1 MSDAQNTL
9 ERRRRVHLSPRLCTV
24 VSYLTDLSVE
34 LGGAVFKN
42 PVMPA
47 SGTYDYFE
55 NNADCFPVS
64 ELGAVMIKSVHRL
77 RRPGNPGPRIAEVC
91 GGMLNCVGIPSVG
104 IEAFLRD
111 ELPRYE
117 NIGTQ
122 VILSISGSEPVH
134 YAEIAELV
142 GDDPR
147 IAALEMNLSCPNVGS
162 GLPFSSDPQ
171 LLYDTVRQTRQR
183 TTLPLYAKL
192 SPNVTDIRVSC
203 RAAEDAGADALTLSN
218 TFRAMTI
225 DIQKRRPYLG
235 NLSGGMSGPAVKPM
249 NMFLVW
255 QAYET
260 VHIPIIACGGIASWR
275 DAVEYLMAGASAV
288 QVGSGLPFS
297 SDPQLLYDTVRQTR
311 QRTTLPLYAKLSPNV
326 TDIRVSCRA
335 AEDAG
340 ADALTLSNTFR
351 AMTIDIQKRRPYL
364 GNLSGG
370 MSGPA
375 VKPMNMF
382 LVWQAYET
390 VHIPIIACGGIAS
403 WRDAVEY
410 LMAGASAVQ
419 VGSCNFNDPMT
430 MHNIIHDLD
439 SYLHRNGIA
448 SVRELCGAAHK
459 Q

>member
-24 VSYLTDLSVE
+24 VNYLTDLSVE

-235 NLSGGMSGPAVKPM
+235 NLSGGMSGPV
-249 NMFLVW
+249 
-255 QAYET
+255 
-260 VHIPIIACGGIASWR
+260 
-275 DAVEYLMAGASAV
+275 
-288 QVGSGLPFS
+288 
-297 SDPQLLYDTVRQTR
+297 
-311 QRTTLPLYAKLSPNV
+311 
-326 TDIRVSCRA
+326 
-335 AEDAG
+335 
-340 ADALTLSNTFR
+340 
-351 AMTIDIQKRRPYL
+351 
-364 GNLSGG
+364 
-370 MSGPA
+370 

>member
-24 VSYLTDLSVE
+24 VNYLTDLSVE

-147 IAALEMNLSCPNVGS
+147 ITALEMNLSCPNVGS

-235 NLSGGMSGPAVKPM
+235 NLSGGMSGPAVKP
-249 NMFLVW
+249 L
-255 QAYET
+255 
-260 VHIPIIACGGIASWR
+260 
-275 DAVEYLMAGASAV
+275 
-288 QVGSGLPFS
+288 
-297 SDPQLLYDTVRQTR
+297 
-311 QRTTLPLYAKLSPNV
+311 
-326 TDIRVSCRA
+326 
-335 AEDAG
+335 
-340 ADALTLSNTFR
+340 
-351 AMTIDIQKRRPYL
+351 
-364 GNLSGG
+364 
-370 MSGPA
+370 
-375 VKPMNMF
+375 NMF

>member
-24 VSYLTDLSVE
+24 VNYLTDLSVE

-134 YAEIAELV
+134 YAEIVELV

-147 IAALEMNLSCPNVGS
+147 IAALEMNLSCPN
-162 GLPFSSDPQ
+162 
-171 LLYDTVRQTRQR
+171 
-183 TTLPLYAKL
+183 
-192 SPNVTDIRVSC
+192 
-203 RAAEDAGADALTLSN
+203 
-218 TFRAMTI
+218 
-225 DIQKRRPYLG
+225 
-235 NLSGGMSGPAVKPM
+235 
-249 NMFLVW
+249 
-255 QAYET
+255 
-260 VHIPIIACGGIASWR
+260 
-275 DAVEYLMAGASAV
+275 
-288 QVGSGLPFS
+288 VGSGLPFS

>member
-1 MSDAQNTL
+1 MSDARNTL

-24 VSYLTDLSVE
+24 VNYLTDLSVE

-288 QVGSGLPFS
+288 QVGS
-297 SDPQLLYDTVRQTR
+297 
-311 QRTTLPLYAKLSPNV
+311 
-326 TDIRVSCRA
+326 
-335 AEDAG
+335 
-340 ADALTLSNTFR
+340 
-351 AMTIDIQKRRPYL
+351 
-364 GNLSGG
+364 
-370 MSGPA
+370 
-375 VKPMNMF
+375 
-382 LVWQAYET
+382 
-390 VHIPIIACGGIAS
+390 
-403 WRDAVEY
+403 
-410 LMAGASAVQ
+410 
-419 VGSCNFNDPMT
+419 CNFNDPMT

>member
-1 MSDAQNTL
+1 M
-9 ERRRRVHLSPRLCTV
+9 
-24 VSYLTDLSVE
+24 SYLTDLSVE

-288 QVGSGLPFS
+288 QVGS
-297 SDPQLLYDTVRQTR
+297 
-311 QRTTLPLYAKLSPNV
+311 
-326 TDIRVSCRA
+326 
-335 AEDAG
+335 
-340 ADALTLSNTFR
+340 
-351 AMTIDIQKRRPYL
+351 
-364 GNLSGG
+364 
-370 MSGPA
+370 
-375 VKPMNMF
+375 
-382 LVWQAYET
+382 
-390 VHIPIIACGGIAS
+390 
-403 WRDAVEY
+403 
-410 LMAGASAVQ
+410 
-419 VGSCNFNDPMT
+419 CNFNDPMT

-448 SVRELCGAAHK
+448 SVRELRGAAHK

>member
-1 MSDAQNTL
+1 VN
-9 ERRRRVHLSPRLCTV
+9 
-24 VSYLTDLSVE
+24 YLTDLSVE

-77 RRPGNPGPRIAEVC
+77 QRPGNPGPRIAEVC

-288 QVGSGLPFS
+288 QVGS
-297 SDPQLLYDTVRQTR
+297 
-311 QRTTLPLYAKLSPNV
+311 
-326 TDIRVSCRA
+326 
-335 AEDAG
+335 
-340 ADALTLSNTFR
+340 
-351 AMTIDIQKRRPYL
+351 
-364 GNLSGG
+364 
-370 MSGPA
+370 
-375 VKPMNMF
+375 
-382 LVWQAYET
+382 
-390 VHIPIIACGGIAS
+390 
-403 WRDAVEY
+403 
-410 LMAGASAVQ
+410 
-419 VGSCNFNDPMT
+419 CNFNDPMT

>member
-24 VSYLTDLSVE
+24 VNYLTDLSVE

-64 ELGAVMIKSVHRL
+64 ELGAVMIKSVYRL

-288 QVGSGLPFS
+288 QVGS
-297 SDPQLLYDTVRQTR
+297 
-311 QRTTLPLYAKLSPNV
+311 
-326 TDIRVSCRA
+326 
-335 AEDAG
+335 
-340 ADALTLSNTFR
+340 
-351 AMTIDIQKRRPYL
+351 
-364 GNLSGG
+364 
-370 MSGPA
+370 
-375 VKPMNMF
+375 
-382 LVWQAYET
+382 
-390 VHIPIIACGGIAS
+390 
-403 WRDAVEY
+403 
-410 LMAGASAVQ
+410 
-419 VGSCNFNDPMT
+419 CNFNNPMT

>member
-1 MSDAQNTL
+1 LSDAQNTL
-9 ERRRRVHLSPRLCTV
+9 ERRRRIHFSPRLCTV

-142 GDDPR
+142 GDDSR

-171 LLYDTVRQTRQR
+171 LLYDTVRQ
-183 TTLPLYAKL
+183 
-192 SPNVTDIRVSC
+192 
-203 RAAEDAGADALTLSN
+203 
-218 TFRAMTI
+218 M
-225 DIQKRRPYLG
+225 
-235 NLSGGMSGPAVKPM
+235 
-249 NMFLVW
+249 
-255 QAYET
+255 
-260 VHIPIIACGGIASWR
+260 
-275 DAVEYLMAGASAV
+275 
-288 QVGSGLPFS
+288 
-297 SDPQLLYDTVRQTR
+297 R

>member
-1 MSDAQNTL
+1 M
-9 ERRRRVHLSPRLCTV
+9 
-24 VSYLTDLSVE
+24 SYLTDLSVE

-55 NNADCFPVS
+55 NNADCCPGS

-134 YAEIAELV
+134 YAEIAELIC
-142 GDDPR
+142 DDSR

-171 LLYDTVRQTRQR
+171 LLYDTVRQTRQ
-183 TTLPLYAKL
+183 L
-192 SPNVTDIRVSC
+192 
-203 RAAEDAGADALTLSN
+203 
-218 TFRAMTI
+218 
-225 DIQKRRPYLG
+225 
-235 NLSGGMSGPAVKPM
+235 
-249 NMFLVW
+249 
-255 QAYET
+255 
-260 VHIPIIACGGIASWR
+260 
-275 DAVEYLMAGASAV
+275 
-288 QVGSGLPFS
+288 
-297 SDPQLLYDTVRQTR
+297 
-311 QRTTLPLYAKLSPNV
+311 TTLPLYAKLSPNV

-439 SYLHRNGIA
+439 SYLHCNGIA

>member
-24 VSYLTDLSVE
+24 VNYLTDLSVE

-203 RAAEDAGADALTLSN
+203 RAAEDAG
-218 TFRAMTI
+218 
-225 DIQKRRPYLG
+225 
-235 NLSGGMSGPAVKPM
+235 V
-249 NMFLVW
+249 
-255 QAYET
+255 
-260 VHIPIIACGGIASWR
+260 
-275 DAVEYLMAGASAV
+275 
-288 QVGSGLPFS
+288 
-297 SDPQLLYDTVRQTR
+297 
-311 QRTTLPLYAKLSPNV
+311 
-326 TDIRVSCRA
+326 
-335 AEDAG
+335 
-340 ADALTLSNTFR
+340 DALTLSNTFR

>member
-24 VSYLTDLSVE
+24 VNYLTDLSVE
-34 LGGAVFKN
+34 LGGTVFKN

-134 YAEIAELV
+134 YAEIVELV

-171 LLYDTVRQTRQR
+171 LLYDTV
-183 TTLPLYAKL
+183 
-192 SPNVTDIRVSC
+192 
-203 RAAEDAGADALTLSN
+203 
-218 TFRAMTI
+218 
-225 DIQKRRPYLG
+225 
-235 NLSGGMSGPAVKPM
+235 
-249 NMFLVW
+249 
-255 QAYET
+255 
-260 VHIPIIACGGIASWR
+260 H
-275 DAVEYLMAGASAV
+275 
-288 QVGSGLPFS
+288 
-297 SDPQLLYDTVRQTR
+297 QTR

>member
-1 MSDAQNTL
+1 M
-9 ERRRRVHLSPRLCTV
+9 
-24 VSYLTDLSVE
+24 SYLTDLSVE

-288 QVGSGLPFS
+288 QVGS
-297 SDPQLLYDTVRQTR
+297 
-311 QRTTLPLYAKLSPNV
+311 
-326 TDIRVSCRA
+326 
-335 AEDAG
+335 
-340 ADALTLSNTFR
+340 
-351 AMTIDIQKRRPYL
+351 
-364 GNLSGG
+364 
-370 MSGPA
+370 
-375 VKPMNMF
+375 
-382 LVWQAYET
+382 
-390 VHIPIIACGGIAS
+390 
-403 WRDAVEY
+403 
-410 LMAGASAVQ
+410 
-419 VGSCNFNDPMT
+419 CNFNDPMT

>member
-1 MSDAQNTL
+1 LSDAQNTL

-24 VSYLTDLSVE
+24 VNYLTDLSVE

-142 GDDPR
+142 GNDPR

-225 DIQKRRPYLG
+225 DIQNRRPYLG

-255 QAYET
+255 QAYE
-260 VHIPIIACGGIASWR
+260 A
-275 DAVEYLMAGASAV
+275 
-288 QVGSGLPFS
+288 
-297 SDPQLLYDTVRQTR
+297 
-311 QRTTLPLYAKLSPNV
+311 
-326 TDIRVSCRA
+326 
-335 AEDAG
+335 
-340 ADALTLSNTFR
+340 
-351 AMTIDIQKRRPYL
+351 
-364 GNLSGG
+364 
-370 MSGPA
+370 
-375 VKPMNMF
+375 
-382 LVWQAYET
+382 

>member
-24 VSYLTDLSVE
+24 VNYLTDLSVE

-122 VILSISGSEPVH
+122 VILSISGSESVH

-147 IAALEMNLSCPNVGS
+147 IAALEMNLSCPN
-162 GLPFSSDPQ
+162 
-171 LLYDTVRQTRQR
+171 
-183 TTLPLYAKL
+183 
-192 SPNVTDIRVSC
+192 
-203 RAAEDAGADALTLSN
+203 
-218 TFRAMTI
+218 
-225 DIQKRRPYLG
+225 
-235 NLSGGMSGPAVKPM
+235 
-249 NMFLVW
+249 
-255 QAYET
+255 
-260 VHIPIIACGGIASWR
+260 
-275 DAVEYLMAGASAV
+275 
-288 QVGSGLPFS
+288 VGSGLPFS

>member
-9 ERRRRVHLSPRLCTV
+9 ERRRRVHFSPRLCTV

-288 QVGSGLPFS
+288 QVGS
-297 SDPQLLYDTVRQTR
+297 
-311 QRTTLPLYAKLSPNV
+311 
-326 TDIRVSCRA
+326 
-335 AEDAG
+335 
-340 ADALTLSNTFR
+340 
-351 AMTIDIQKRRPYL
+351 
-364 GNLSGG
+364 
-370 MSGPA
+370 
-375 VKPMNMF
+375 
-382 LVWQAYET
+382 
-390 VHIPIIACGGIAS
+390 
-403 WRDAVEY
+403 
-410 LMAGASAVQ
+410 
-419 VGSCNFNDPMT
+419 CNFNDPMT
-430 MHNIIHDLD
+430 MHNIIQDLD

>member
-24 VSYLTDLSVE
+24 VNYLTDLSVE

-122 VILSISGSEPVH
+122 VILSISGSEQVH

-171 LLYDTVRQTRQR
+171 LLYDTV
-183 TTLPLYAKL
+183 
-192 SPNVTDIRVSC
+192 C
-203 RAAEDAGADALTLSN
+203 
-218 TFRAMTI
+218 
-225 DIQKRRPYLG
+225 
-235 NLSGGMSGPAVKPM
+235 
-249 NMFLVW
+249 
-255 QAYET
+255 
-260 VHIPIIACGGIASWR
+260 
-275 DAVEYLMAGASAV
+275 
-288 QVGSGLPFS
+288 
-297 SDPQLLYDTVRQTR
+297 QTR

>member
-24 VSYLTDLSVE
+24 VNYLTDLSVE

-91 GGMLNCVGIPSVG
+91 GGMLNGVGIPSVG

-288 QVGSGLPFS
+288 QVGS
-297 SDPQLLYDTVRQTR
+297 
-311 QRTTLPLYAKLSPNV
+311 
-326 TDIRVSCRA
+326 
-335 AEDAG
+335 
-340 ADALTLSNTFR
+340 
-351 AMTIDIQKRRPYL
+351 
-364 GNLSGG
+364 
-370 MSGPA
+370 
-375 VKPMNMF
+375 
-382 LVWQAYET
+382 
-390 VHIPIIACGGIAS
+390 
-403 WRDAVEY
+403 
-410 LMAGASAVQ
+410 
-419 VGSCNFNDPMT
+419 CNFNDPMT

>member
-1 MSDAQNTL
+1 M
-9 ERRRRVHLSPRLCTV
+9 
-24 VSYLTDLSVE
+24 SYLTDLSVE

-162 GLPFSSDPQ
+162 GLPFSS
-171 LLYDTVRQTRQR
+171 
-183 TTLPLYAKL
+183 A
-192 SPNVTDIRVSC
+192 
-203 RAAEDAGADALTLSN
+203 
-218 TFRAMTI
+218 
-225 DIQKRRPYLG
+225 
-235 NLSGGMSGPAVKPM
+235 
-249 NMFLVW
+249 
-255 QAYET
+255 
-260 VHIPIIACGGIASWR
+260 
-275 DAVEYLMAGASAV
+275 
-288 QVGSGLPFS
+288 
-297 SDPQLLYDTVRQTR
+297 PQLLYDTVRQTR

-419 VGSCNFNDPMT
+419 VGSCNFNDPMA

>member
-9 ERRRRVHLSPRLCTV
+9 ERRRRVHFSPRLCTV

-64 ELGAVMIKSVHRL
+64 ELGAVIIKSVHRL

-288 QVGSGLPFS
+288 QVGS
-297 SDPQLLYDTVRQTR
+297 
-311 QRTTLPLYAKLSPNV
+311 
-326 TDIRVSCRA
+326 
-335 AEDAG
+335 
-340 ADALTLSNTFR
+340 
-351 AMTIDIQKRRPYL
+351 
-364 GNLSGG
+364 
-370 MSGPA
+370 
-375 VKPMNMF
+375 
-382 LVWQAYET
+382 
-390 VHIPIIACGGIAS
+390 
-403 WRDAVEY
+403 
-410 LMAGASAVQ
+410 
-419 VGSCNFNDPMT
+419 CNFNDPMT

>member
-1 MSDAQNTL
+1 MSDVQNTL

-24 VSYLTDLSVE
+24 VNYLTDLSVE

-288 QVGSGLPFS
+288 QVGS
-297 SDPQLLYDTVRQTR
+297 
-311 QRTTLPLYAKLSPNV
+311 
-326 TDIRVSCRA
+326 
-335 AEDAG
+335 
-340 ADALTLSNTFR
+340 
-351 AMTIDIQKRRPYL
+351 
-364 GNLSGG
+364 
-370 MSGPA
+370 
-375 VKPMNMF
+375 
-382 LVWQAYET
+382 
-390 VHIPIIACGGIAS
+390 
-403 WRDAVEY
+403 
-410 LMAGASAVQ
+410 
-419 VGSCNFNDPMT
+419 CNFNDPMT

>member
-24 VSYLTDLSVE
+24 VNYLTDLSVE

-122 VILSISGSEPVH
+122 VILSISGSEQVH

-171 LLYDTVRQTRQR
+171 LLY
-183 TTLPLYAKL
+183 
-192 SPNVTDIRVSC
+192 
-203 RAAEDAGADALTLSN
+203 E
-218 TFRAMTI
+218 
-225 DIQKRRPYLG
+225 
-235 NLSGGMSGPAVKPM
+235 
-249 NMFLVW
+249 
-255 QAYET
+255 
-260 VHIPIIACGGIASWR
+260 
-275 DAVEYLMAGASAV
+275 
-288 QVGSGLPFS
+288 
-297 SDPQLLYDTVRQTR
+297 TVRQTR

-439 SYLHRNGIA
+439 SYLHRNGIT

>member
-24 VSYLTDLSVE
+24 VNYLTDLSVE

-171 LLYDTVRQTRQR
+171 LLYDTVCQTRQR
-183 TTLPLYAKL
+183 T
-192 SPNVTDIRVSC
+192 I
-203 RAAEDAGADALTLSN
+203 
-218 TFRAMTI
+218 
-225 DIQKRRPYLG
+225 
-235 NLSGGMSGPAVKPM
+235 
-249 NMFLVW
+249 
-255 QAYET
+255 
-260 VHIPIIACGGIASWR
+260 
-275 DAVEYLMAGASAV
+275 
-288 QVGSGLPFS
+288 
-297 SDPQLLYDTVRQTR
+297 
-311 QRTTLPLYAKLSPNV
+311 LPLYAKLSPNV

>member
-9 ERRRRVHLSPRLCTV
+9 ERRRRVHFSPRLCTV

-183 TTLPLYAKL
+183 
-192 SPNVTDIRVSC
+192 
-203 RAAEDAGADALTLSN
+203 
-218 TFRAMTI
+218 
-225 DIQKRRPYLG
+225 
-235 NLSGGMSGPAVKPM
+235 
-249 NMFLVW
+249 
-255 QAYET
+255 
-260 VHIPIIACGGIASWR
+260 
-275 DAVEYLMAGASAV
+275 
-288 QVGSGLPFS
+288 
-297 SDPQLLYDTVRQTR
+297 
-311 QRTTLPLYAKLSPNV
+311 
-326 TDIRVSCRA
+326 
-335 AEDAG
+335 
-340 ADALTLSNTFR
+340 
-351 AMTIDIQKRRPYL
+351 RPYL

>member
-1 MSDAQNTL
+1 MN
-9 ERRRRVHLSPRLCTV
+9 
-24 VSYLTDLSVE
+24 YLTDLSVE

-288 QVGSGLPFS
+288 QVGS
-297 SDPQLLYDTVRQTR
+297 
-311 QRTTLPLYAKLSPNV
+311 
-326 TDIRVSCRA
+326 
-335 AEDAG
+335 
-340 ADALTLSNTFR
+340 
-351 AMTIDIQKRRPYL
+351 
-364 GNLSGG
+364 
-370 MSGPA
+370 
-375 VKPMNMF
+375 
-382 LVWQAYET
+382 
-390 VHIPIIACGGIAS
+390 
-403 WRDAVEY
+403 
-410 LMAGASAVQ
+410 
-419 VGSCNFNDPMT
+419 CNFNNPMT

>member
-24 VSYLTDLSVE
+24 VNYLTDLSVE

-255 QAYET
+255 QAYE
-260 VHIPIIACGGIASWR
+260 A
-275 DAVEYLMAGASAV
+275 
-288 QVGSGLPFS
+288 
-297 SDPQLLYDTVRQTR
+297 
-311 QRTTLPLYAKLSPNV
+311 
-326 TDIRVSCRA
+326 
-335 AEDAG
+335 
-340 ADALTLSNTFR
+340 
-351 AMTIDIQKRRPYL
+351 
-364 GNLSGG
+364 
-370 MSGPA
+370 
-375 VKPMNMF
+375 
-382 LVWQAYET
+382 

>member
-24 VSYLTDLSVE
+24 VNYLTDLSVE

-192 SPNVTDIRVSC
+192 P
-203 RAAEDAGADALTLSN
+203 
-218 TFRAMTI
+218 
-225 DIQKRRPYLG
+225 
-235 NLSGGMSGPAVKPM
+235 
-249 NMFLVW
+249 
-255 QAYET
+255 
-260 VHIPIIACGGIASWR
+260 
-275 DAVEYLMAGASAV
+275 
-288 QVGSGLPFS
+288 
-297 SDPQLLYDTVRQTR
+297 
-311 QRTTLPLYAKLSPNV
+311 PNV

-439 SYLHRNGIA
+439 SYLRRNGIA

>member
-24 VSYLTDLSVE
+24 VNYLTDLSVE

-77 RRPGNPGPRIAEVC
+77 QRPGNPGPRIAEVC

-117 NIGTQ
+117 NIVTQ

-288 QVGSGLPFS
+288 QVGS
-297 SDPQLLYDTVRQTR
+297 
-311 QRTTLPLYAKLSPNV
+311 
-326 TDIRVSCRA
+326 
-335 AEDAG
+335 
-340 ADALTLSNTFR
+340 
-351 AMTIDIQKRRPYL
+351 
-364 GNLSGG
+364 
-370 MSGPA
+370 
-375 VKPMNMF
+375 
-382 LVWQAYET
+382 
-390 VHIPIIACGGIAS
+390 
-403 WRDAVEY
+403 
-410 LMAGASAVQ
+410 
-419 VGSCNFNDPMT
+419 CNFNDPMT

>member
-24 VSYLTDLSVE
+24 VNYLTDLSVE

-134 YAEIAELV
+134 YAKIAELV

-147 IAALEMNLSCPNVGS
+147 IAALEMNLSCPN
-162 GLPFSSDPQ
+162 
-171 LLYDTVRQTRQR
+171 
-183 TTLPLYAKL
+183 
-192 SPNVTDIRVSC
+192 
-203 RAAEDAGADALTLSN
+203 
-218 TFRAMTI
+218 
-225 DIQKRRPYLG
+225 
-235 NLSGGMSGPAVKPM
+235 
-249 NMFLVW
+249 
-255 QAYET
+255 
-260 VHIPIIACGGIASWR
+260 
-275 DAVEYLMAGASAV
+275 
-288 QVGSGLPFS
+288 VGSGLPFS

>member
-1 MSDAQNTL
+1 M
-9 ERRRRVHLSPRLCTV
+9 
-24 VSYLTDLSVE
+24 E

-183 TTLPLYAKL
+183 TP
-192 SPNVTDIRVSC
+192 
-203 RAAEDAGADALTLSN
+203 
-218 TFRAMTI
+218 
-225 DIQKRRPYLG
+225 
-235 NLSGGMSGPAVKPM
+235 
-249 NMFLVW
+249 
-255 QAYET
+255 
-260 VHIPIIACGGIASWR
+260 
-275 DAVEYLMAGASAV
+275 
-288 QVGSGLPFS
+288 
-297 SDPQLLYDTVRQTR
+297 
-311 QRTTLPLYAKLSPNV
+311 LPLYAKLSPNV

>member
-9 ERRRRVHLSPRLCTV
+9 ERRRRVHFSPRLCTV

-288 QVGSGLPFS
+288 QVGS
-297 SDPQLLYDTVRQTR
+297 
-311 QRTTLPLYAKLSPNV
+311 
-326 TDIRVSCRA
+326 
-335 AEDAG
+335 
-340 ADALTLSNTFR
+340 
-351 AMTIDIQKRRPYL
+351 
-364 GNLSGG
+364 
-370 MSGPA
+370 
-375 VKPMNMF
+375 
-382 LVWQAYET
+382 
-390 VHIPIIACGGIAS
+390 
-403 WRDAVEY
+403 
-410 LMAGASAVQ
+410 
-419 VGSCNFNDPMT
+419 CNFNDPMT

-439 SYLHRNGIA
+439 SYLHCNGIA

>member
-24 VSYLTDLSVE
+24 VNYLTDLSVE

-171 LLYDTVRQTRQR
+171 LLYDTVCQTRQR
-183 TTLPLYAKL
+183 T
-192 SPNVTDIRVSC
+192 I
-203 RAAEDAGADALTLSN
+203 
-218 TFRAMTI
+218 
-225 DIQKRRPYLG
+225 
-235 NLSGGMSGPAVKPM
+235 
-249 NMFLVW
+249 
-255 QAYET
+255 
-260 VHIPIIACGGIASWR
+260 
-275 DAVEYLMAGASAV
+275 
-288 QVGSGLPFS
+288 
-297 SDPQLLYDTVRQTR
+297 
-311 QRTTLPLYAKLSPNV
+311 LPLYAKLSPNV

-419 VGSCNFNDPMT
+419 VGSCNFNNPMT

>member
-9 ERRRRVHLSPRLCTV
+9 ERRRRVHLSPRLYTV

-171 LLYDTVRQTRQR
+171 LLYDTV
-183 TTLPLYAKL
+183 
-192 SPNVTDIRVSC
+192 
-203 RAAEDAGADALTLSN
+203 
-218 TFRAMTI
+218 
-225 DIQKRRPYLG
+225 
-235 NLSGGMSGPAVKPM
+235 
-249 NMFLVW
+249 
-255 QAYET
+255 
-260 VHIPIIACGGIASWR
+260 H
-275 DAVEYLMAGASAV
+275 
-288 QVGSGLPFS
+288 
-297 SDPQLLYDTVRQTR
+297 QTR

>member
-9 ERRRRVHLSPRLCTV
+9 ERRRRVLLSPRLCTV
-24 VSYLTDLSVE
+24 VNYLTDLSVE

-288 QVGSGLPFS
+288 QVGS
-297 SDPQLLYDTVRQTR
+297 
-311 QRTTLPLYAKLSPNV
+311 
-326 TDIRVSCRA
+326 
-335 AEDAG
+335 
-340 ADALTLSNTFR
+340 
-351 AMTIDIQKRRPYL
+351 
-364 GNLSGG
+364 
-370 MSGPA
+370 
-375 VKPMNMF
+375 
-382 LVWQAYET
+382 
-390 VHIPIIACGGIAS
+390 
-403 WRDAVEY
+403 
-410 LMAGASAVQ
+410 
-419 VGSCNFNDPMT
+419 CNFNNPMT

>member
-24 VSYLTDLSVE
+24 VNYLTDLSVE

-235 NLSGGMSGPAVKPM
+235 NLSGGMSG
-249 NMFLVW
+249 
-255 QAYET
+255 Q
-260 VHIPIIACGGIASWR
+260 
-275 DAVEYLMAGASAV
+275 
-288 QVGSGLPFS
+288 
-297 SDPQLLYDTVRQTR
+297 
-311 QRTTLPLYAKLSPNV
+311 
-326 TDIRVSCRA
+326 
-335 AEDAG
+335 
-340 ADALTLSNTFR
+340 
-351 AMTIDIQKRRPYL
+351 
-364 GNLSGG
+364 
-370 MSGPA
+370 A

>member
-24 VSYLTDLSVE
+24 VNYLTDLSVE

-203 RAAEDAGADALTLSN
+203 RAAEA
-218 TFRAMTI
+218 
-225 DIQKRRPYLG
+225 
-235 NLSGGMSGPAVKPM
+235 
-249 NMFLVW
+249 
-255 QAYET
+255 
-260 VHIPIIACGGIASWR
+260 
-275 DAVEYLMAGASAV
+275 
-288 QVGSGLPFS
+288 
-297 SDPQLLYDTVRQTR
+297 
-311 QRTTLPLYAKLSPNV
+311 
-326 TDIRVSCRA
+326 
-335 AEDAG
+335 AG

>member
-24 VSYLTDLSVE
+24 VNYLTDLSVE
-34 LGGAVFKN
+34 LGGAVFKS

-55 NNADCFPVS
+55 SNADCFPVS

-162 GLPFSSDPQ
+162 GLPFSSDP
-171 LLYDTVRQTRQR
+171 
-183 TTLPLYAKL
+183 
-192 SPNVTDIRVSC
+192 
-203 RAAEDAGADALTLSN
+203 
-218 TFRAMTI
+218 
-225 DIQKRRPYLG
+225 
-235 NLSGGMSGPAVKPM
+235 
-249 NMFLVW
+249 
-255 QAYET
+255 
-260 VHIPIIACGGIASWR
+260 H
-275 DAVEYLMAGASAV
+275 
-288 QVGSGLPFS
+288 
-297 SDPQLLYDTVRQTR
+297 LLYDTVRQTR

>member
-9 ERRRRVHLSPRLCTV
+9 ERRRRVQLSPRLCTV
-24 VSYLTDLSVE
+24 VNYLTDLSVE

-171 LLYDTVRQTRQR
+171 LLY
-183 TTLPLYAKL
+183 
-192 SPNVTDIRVSC
+192 
-203 RAAEDAGADALTLSN
+203 E
-218 TFRAMTI
+218 
-225 DIQKRRPYLG
+225 
-235 NLSGGMSGPAVKPM
+235 
-249 NMFLVW
+249 
-255 QAYET
+255 
-260 VHIPIIACGGIASWR
+260 
-275 DAVEYLMAGASAV
+275 
-288 QVGSGLPFS
+288 
-297 SDPQLLYDTVRQTR
+297 TVRQTR

>member
-183 TTLPLYAKL
+183 TTLPLYA
-192 SPNVTDIRVSC
+192 C
-203 RAAEDAGADALTLSN
+203 
-218 TFRAMTI
+218 
-225 DIQKRRPYLG
+225 
-235 NLSGGMSGPAVKPM
+235 
-249 NMFLVW
+249 
-255 QAYET
+255 
-260 VHIPIIACGGIASWR
+260 
-275 DAVEYLMAGASAV
+275 
-288 QVGSGLPFS
+288 
-297 SDPQLLYDTVRQTR
+297 LLYPSDAADDLTRVDLSHFVQLIVRR
-311 QRTTLPLYAKLSPNV
+311 QVSPGCLLYTSPSPRDLSTSRMP
-326 TDIRVSCRA
+326 S
-335 AEDAG
+335 
-340 ADALTLSNTFR
+340 
-351 AMTIDIQKRRPYL
+351 
-364 GNLSGG
+364 
-370 MSGPA
+370 
-375 VKPMNMF
+375 
-382 LVWQAYET
+382 
-390 VHIPIIACGGIAS
+390 
-403 WRDAVEY
+403 
-410 LMAGASAVQ
+410 SA
-419 VGSCNFNDPMT
+419 
-430 MHNIIHDLD
+430 
-439 SYLHRNGIA
+439 
-448 SVRELCGAAHK
+448 
-459 Q
+459 